1 MSRYKVLKKSFI
13 AGRLLEV
20 GEEVEYDGVAG
31 SNLKLIIE
39 LNTTNQEKV
48 DDAKSD
54 THIVVDGAGGDIGEG
69 VTNIVASGTGATVD
83 SSLDHLRE
91 RYTQLFGKAPHH
103 NMGADKMRTAID
115 ERRKE
120 LAI

>member
-20 GEEVEYDGVAG
+20 GEEVEYSGIAG
-31 SNLKLIIE
+31 SNLKLIGG
-39 LNTTNQEKV
+39 
-48 DDAKSD
+48 DDAKPD
-54 THIVVDGAGGDIGEG
+54 TGTVVDGVGGDAGEV
-69 VTNIVASGTGATVD
+69 VTNTAISGSGDTVD
-83 SSLDHLRE
+83 SSLEALRE
-91 RYTQLFGKAPHH
+91 QYTQLFGKAPHH

>member
-20 GEEVEYDGVAG
+20 GEEVEYIGIAG
-31 SNLKLIIE
+31 SNLKLICG
-39 LNTTNQEKV
+39 

-54 THIVVDGAGGDIGEG
+54 TGALADGASGDSGEV
-69 VTNIVASGTGATVD
+69 VTNTAISGSGDTVD
-83 SSLDHLRE
+83 SSLEALRE
-91 RYTQLFGKAPHH
+91 QYTQLFGKAPHH

-115 ERRKE
+115 KKRKE
-120 LAI
+120 LGV

>member
-20 GEEVEYDGVAG
+20 GEEVEYSGIAG
-31 SNLKLIIE
+31 SNLKLIGG
-39 LNTTNQEKV
+39 
-48 DDAKSD
+48 DDAKPD
-54 THIVVDGAGGDIGEG
+54 TGAVVDGASSDSSEV
-69 VTNIVASGTGATVD
+69 VTNTVISGSGDTVD
-83 SSLDHLRE
+83 SSLEALRE
-91 RYTQLFGKAPHH
+91 QYTQLFGKAPHH

>member
-20 GEEVEYDGVAG
+20 GEEVEYSGVAG
-31 SNLKLIIE
+31 SNLKLIGG
-39 LNTTNQEKV
+39 

-54 THIVVDGAGGDIGEG
+54 AGTVVDGAGGDNGEI
-69 VTNIVASGTGATVD
+69 VTNAAISGSGDTVD
-83 SSLDHLRE
+83 SSLEALRE
-91 RYTQLFGKAPHH
+91 QYTQLFGKAPHH

>member
-20 GEEVEYDGVAG
+20 GEEVEYSGIAG
-31 SNLKLIIE
+31 SNLKLIG
-39 LNTTNQEKV
+39 

-54 THIVVDGAGGDIGEG
+54 ISTVVDGANSDTGEV
-69 VTNIVASGTGATVD
+69 VTNTAISGSGDTVD
-83 SSLDHLRE
+83 SSLEALRE
-91 RYTQLFGKAPHH
+91 QYTQLFGKAPHH
-103 NMGADKMRTAID
+103 NMGADKMRTVID

>member
-1 MSRYKVLKKSFI
+1 MSRYRVLKKSFI

-20 GEEVEYDGVAG
+20 GEEVEYSGIAG
-31 SNLKLIIE
+31 SNLELIGG
-39 LNTTNQEKV
+39 
-48 DDAKSD
+48 DDAKPD
-54 THIVVDGAGGDIGEG
+54 TSALVDGAGGDTGE
-69 VTNIVASGTGATVD
+69 VVINTAISGSGDTID
-83 SSLDHLRE
+83 SSLEALRE
-91 RYTQLFGKAPHH
+91 QYTQLFGKAPHH

>member
-1 MSRYKVLKKSFI
+1 MSRYEVLKKSFI

-20 GEEVEYDGVAG
+20 GEEVEYSGIAG
-31 SNLKLIIE
+31 SNLKLIGG
-39 LNTTNQEKV
+39 
-48 DDAKSD
+48 DDAKPD
-54 THIVVDGAGGDIGEG
+54 TGALVDGASGDSGEV
-69 VTNIVASGTGATVD
+69 VTNTAISGSGDTVD
-83 SSLDHLRE
+83 SSLEALRE

-103 NMGADKMRTAID
+103 NMGADKMRAAID

>member
-1 MSRYKVLKKSFI
+1 MSRYEVLKKSFI

-20 GEEVEYDGVAG
+20 GEEVEYDGMAG
-31 SNLKLIIE
+31 SNLKLIAE
-39 LNTTNQEKV
+39 PSTDKGAGDV
-48 DDAKSD
+48 KPD

-69 VTNIVASGTGATVD
+69 VANIVASGTGATVD

-91 RYTQLFGKAPHH
+91 QYTQLFGKAPHH

>member
-20 GEEVEYDGVAG
+20 GEEVEYSGIAG
-31 SNLKLIIE
+31 SNLKLIGGD
-39 LNTTNQEKV
+39 N
-48 DDAKSD
+48 AKPD
-54 THIVVDGAGGDIGEG
+54 TGTVVDGAGGDTGEV
-69 VTNIVASGTGATVD
+69 VTNAAISGSGDTVD
-83 SSLDHLRE
+83 SSLEALRE
-91 RYTQLFGKAPHH
+91 QYTQLFGKAPHH

>member
-20 GEEVEYDGVAG
+20 GEEVEYSGIAG
-31 SNLKLIIE
+31 SNLKLICG
-39 LNTTNQEKV
+39 

-54 THIVVDGAGGDIGEG
+54 TGALADGASGEV
-69 VTNIVASGTGATVD
+69 VTNTVISGSGGTVE
-83 SSLDHLRE
+83 SSLEYLRE
-91 RYTQLFGKAPHH
+91 DYTRLFGKAPHH

>member
-20 GEEVEYDGVAG
+20 GEEVEYSGIAG
-31 SNLKLIIE
+31 SNLKLIGG
-39 LNTTNQEKV
+39 

-54 THIVVDGAGGDIGEG
+54 TGALADGASGDSGEV
-69 VTNIVASGTGATVD
+69 VTNTVISGSGDTVE
-83 SSLDHLRE
+83 SSLEYLRE
-91 RYTQLFGKAPHH
+91 DYTRLFGKAPHH